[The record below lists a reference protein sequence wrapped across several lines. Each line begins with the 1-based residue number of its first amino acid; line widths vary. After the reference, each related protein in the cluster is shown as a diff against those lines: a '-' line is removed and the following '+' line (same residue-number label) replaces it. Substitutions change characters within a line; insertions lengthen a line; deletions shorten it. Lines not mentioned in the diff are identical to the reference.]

1 MLISNVEVN
10 KLLSIFVGKA
20 LQLNKNCLIIMKYIS
35 KLFAILFLSISIYSQ
50 PIYTDPE
57 FPTENNH
64 ITIILDTSQPGA
76 GELSNYTGTIYAHTG
91 VNTNNGNWQHVI
103 GEWGDN
109 QNQPALTKIGSNLYE
124 LVVGFPRQ
132 FYSVID
138 PNEHINQLALV
149 FRSADGSLQTRP
161 DIFVDI
167 YEPGLNIIIENPEVS
182 DDLGDPQ
189 RSPAFV
195 KFGSTIEIKIRA
207 AEIGTLTS
215 SLTLYVNNIQ
225 VEQSFAD
232 TLSYDFNYYDYP
244 AGPHDVLAVGLD
256 TAGVSDSSSFIMF
269 VNPIPIDEAPP
280 SGVEPGLTINSATSV
295 TFMLFAPFKEFV
307 YLIGDFNDWKVQTD
321 YYMKRW
327 ATGPDEIVWW
337 LTVDSISVGIEYGY
351 QYFVDGELRIADAYG
366 NKILDPW
373 NDQWITPDTYPNL
386 KPYPVGK
393 TDFILTTFQ
402 TGLSPYPWQITDFE
416 KPPIE
421 KLVIYELL
429 IRDFLDSH
437 DYKTLKDTLSYLKS
451 LGVNAIELMPV
462 MEFSGNN
469 SWGYNPIYHLALDKY
484 YGPPNDFK
492 SFIDS
497 AHANGIAVILD
508 MVLNHI
514 DFVSSIALLYWDW
527 NNNRPAANNPWLNQA
542 ATHPFS
548 VFNDFN
554 HESEQ
559 TKYYVDRVNRYW
571 IEEYM
576 IDGYRFDL
584 SKGFT
589 QTFSSDNA
597 QMRLYDQS
605 RIDIIERMADSIWAF
620 DSTAYVILEHFAE
633 NSEETV
639 LSDAGMLSWGNMNNE
654 YNEATM
660 GYDSDLTE
668 TSFLSRGWDVPHLVS
683 YMESHDE
690 ERLMFKNL
698 TYGNSSGNYNIKNFP
713 IAIQRI
719 KLAAAFYFTI
729 PGAKMIWQFCEL
741 GYDFSINYPCMT
753 DDCRTDPKPIRWDY
767 YDDGNRNNLYKV
779 FQALIE
785 LKKNYSVFDSPN
797 HTMRLNFPAK
807 RLTILDST
815 MNVNVIGNF
824 DVTSTNINPAFPNTG
839 WWYDFFSGDSIFVT
853 NVNDLILLAPGEFH
867 IYSTV
872 KLPTPEDGILSD
884 VERVND
890 EVAKTYQL
898 IQNYP
903 NPFNPSTTIGYSILN
918 PDKVSIK
925 IYDVL
930 GREVKTLVNEFKENG
945 NYQVIWNGENNFGHK
960 VNSGIYF
967 YRIEAD
973 LFVDTKKMILLK

>member
-1 MLISNVEVN
+1 
-10 KLLSIFVGKA
+10 
-20 LQLNKNCLIIMKYIS
+20 MKYMS

-57 FPTENNH
+57 FPTENDH
-64 ITIILDTSQPGA
+64 ITIFLDTTQPGA
-76 GELSNYTGTIYAHTG
+76 TELLNYSGIVYAHTG
-91 VNTNNGNWQHVI
+91 VNTNYNDWQHVI
-103 GEWGDN
+103 GDWGNN
-109 QNQPALTKIGSNLYE
+109 QNQPALERLDQNLYK
-124 LVVGFPRQ
+124 LTVGFPRQ
-132 FYSVID
+132 FYTVLD

-149 FRSADGSLQTRP
+149 FRSADGNLQTRP
-161 DIFVDI
+161 DIFIDI
-167 YEPGLNIIIENPEVS
+167 FEPGLSIVVENPEVS
-182 DDLGDPQ
+182 NELGDPQ
-189 RSPAFV
+189 RTPAFV
-195 KFGSTIEIKIRA
+195 KFGSTVEIKIRT
-207 AEIGTLTS
+207 AEVGTLTS
-215 SLTLYVNNIQ
+215 SITLFVNDIQ

-232 TLSYDFNYYDYP
+232 TLSYDFNYFDYP
-244 AGPHDVLAVGLD
+244 AGPHNVVAIGVD
-256 TAGVSDSSSFIMF
+256 TADVSDSSSFIMF
-269 VNPIPIDEAPP
+269 VNPVSDEPP
-280 SGVEPGLTINSATSV
+280 PAGVEPGLTINSPTNV
-295 TFMLFAPFKEFV
+295 TFMLYAPHKEYV
-307 YLIGDFNDWKVQTD
+307 YLIGDFNDWKVETD

-327 ATGPDEIVWW
+327 ATGPDDIVWW
-337 LTVDSISVGIEYGY
+337 LTVDNISVGVEYAY
-351 QYFVDGELRIADAYG
+351 QFFVDGKRSMRVGDPFG
-366 NKILDPW
+366 HKVLDPW
-373 NDQWITPDTYPNL
+373 NDWEIDDTIYPNL
-386 KPYPVGK
+386 KPYPNGK
-393 TDFILTTFQ
+393 ALGSVTTFR
-402 TGLSPYPWQITDFE
+402 TGESPYPWQVNDFQ
-416 KPPIE
+416 KPPVE
-421 KLVIYELL
+421 NLVIYELL

-437 DYKTLKDTLSYLKS
+437 DYKTLRDTLSYLKS
-451 LGVNAIELMPV
+451 LGINVIELMPV
-462 MEFSGNN
+462 MEFEGNK
-469 SWGYNPIYHLALDKY
+469 SWGYNPMYHLALDKY
-484 YGPPNDFK
+484 YGPANDLK

-508 MVLNHI
+508 MVLNHAFGLSPI
-514 DFVSSIALLYWDW
+514 VRLYWDED
-527 NNNRPAANNPWLNQA
+527 NNRPAANSPYFNPIPR
-542 ATHPFS
+542 HPFN
-548 VFNDFN
+548 VGYDFN
-554 HESEQ
+554 HESEATQ
-559 TKYYVDRVNRYW
+559 YFVDRVNMYW
-571 IEEYM
+571 LEEFKF
-576 IDGYRFDL
+576 DGFRFDL

-589 QTFSSDNA
+589 QTFTTNDA

-620 DSTAYVILEHFAE
+620 DSTTYVILEHFAV

-639 LSDAGMLSWGNMNNE
+639 FSDDGMLLWNNINHE

-660 GYDSDLTE
+660 GYSSNLTG
-668 TSFLSRGWDVPHLVS
+668 TSYLSRGWNVPHLVS

-698 TYGNSSGNYNIKNFP
+698 QYGNSNGNYNIKNFP

-729 PGAKMIWQFCEL
+729 PGVKMIWQFGEL

-753 DDCRTDPKPIRWDY
+753 NECRTDPKPIRWDY
-767 YDDGNRNNLYKV
+767 FDDGNRRNLYKV
-779 FQALIE
+779 FQALIN
-785 LKKNYSVFDSPN
+785 LKKEYPVFDSPN
-797 HTMRLNFPAK
+797 HTMSLSSFAK
-807 RLTILDST
+807 RVTITDPT
-815 MNVNVIGNF
+815 MSVNVIGNF
-824 DVTSTNINPAFPNTG
+824 AVTPTNMNPAFPNTG